1 MASPFPGMDPY
12 LEHPGNWP
20 DFHTTFIVC
29 WRDALRVAL
38 PTPYTARINERM
50 YLVEA
55 PPEIRRLIIPSVA
68 VERQP
73 GLPGAAKVPS
83 AVATRKPVTLPLLI
97 HDEARENYIEIL
109 HRSDRSLVAVL

>member
-1 MASPFPGMDPY
+1 MPSPFPGMDPY

-38 PTPYTARINERM
+38 PAHYSARICERM
-50 YLVEA
+50 YLVES
-55 PPEIRRLIIPSVA
+55 PPETRRVTIPDVA

-73 GLPGAAKVPS
+73 GPPAAAKAAA
-83 AVATRKPVTLPLLI
+83 AVAHREPVTIPLII
-97 HDEARENYIEIL
+97 HDQVRENYIEIL
-109 HRSDRSLVAVL
+109 